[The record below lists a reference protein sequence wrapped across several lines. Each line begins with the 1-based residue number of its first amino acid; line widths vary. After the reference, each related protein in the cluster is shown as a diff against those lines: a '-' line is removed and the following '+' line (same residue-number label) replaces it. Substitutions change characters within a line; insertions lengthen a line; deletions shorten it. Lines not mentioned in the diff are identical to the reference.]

1 MADRALENAI
11 DVLTREIGAISA
23 RHVAELRAERER
35 IASVAADHA
44 RHLRHLAT
52 IGGPGAESY
61 RYGAACLEEL
71 VVAYATGVSCRTVTP

>member
-1 MADRALENAI
+1 MADRTLENAI
-11 DVLTREIGAISA
+11 DVLTREIGASSA

-35 IASVAADHA
+35 IASVAVDHA

-52 IGGPGAESY
+52 IGGPGADAY

-71 VVAYATGVSCRTVTP
+71 VVAYATGGSCRTVTP

>member
-1 MADRALENAI
+1 MGDRTLESAI
-11 DVLTREIGAISA
+11 DALTREIGASSA

-71 VVAYATGVSCRTVTP
+71 VVAYATGGSCRTVTP

>member
-1 MADRALENAI
+1 MADRTLENAI
-11 DVLTREIGAISA
+11 DVLTREIGASSA

-52 IGGPGAESY
+52 IGGPGAASY
-61 RYGAACLEEL
+61 RYGAEVLEEL
-71 VVAYATGVSCRTVTP
+71 VVAYATGGSCRTVTP